1 MKNNTPP
8 FMRTILDKC
17 PGCGKSGI
25 KKFKHPEYNIDMWS
39 CKFCKFVRYDPK
51 FELGVMFTNANGDIL

>member
-1 MKNNTPP
+1 
-8 FMRTILDKC
+8 MRTILDKC